1 MYFCFKVT
9 QTKPPKNSYF
19 FINFCFQVAGNIG
32 LINPLIFNHFGY
44 GTYAQVAY
52 KLLLLIPKS
61 LFHFFFSVVVNQYFS
76 DHIHVLPHLPRV
88 AVGRFQNWIFFS
100 LPPDCPYQANTAT
113 KTQNISSKWASGV
126 LEDSFCLPENT
137 SCQKGNMELAWFKSG
152 WTSPGSYF

>member
-1 MYFCFKVT
+1 MDFLPNCKTENTKKTVLLDFSRWMFFQEAKKNTLKKTLLLDFVLMYFCFKVT

-76 DHIHVLPHLPRV
+76 DHMHVLPHLPRV
-88 AVGRFQNWIFFS
+88 AVGRFQN
-100 LPPDCPYQANTAT
+100 
-113 KTQNISSKWASGV
+113 
-126 LEDSFCLPENT
+126 
-137 SCQKGNMELAWFKSG
+137 
-152 WTSPGSYF
+152 